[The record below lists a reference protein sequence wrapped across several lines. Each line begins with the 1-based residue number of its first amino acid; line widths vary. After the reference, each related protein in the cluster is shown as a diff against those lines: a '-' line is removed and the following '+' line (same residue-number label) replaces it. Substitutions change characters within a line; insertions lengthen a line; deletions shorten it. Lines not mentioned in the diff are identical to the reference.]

1 MFGQPTLLP
10 MSVYACPN
18 ETVAFTCSDSQIV
31 AVQWKLDMYIEQGA
45 DQLTFI
51 FSDPVGTQAIIYMGM
66 ISANISEVTRRN
78 ESVADI
84 TTTLTIIT
92 HGLLNK
98 TNISCIT
105 SAANNA
111 IISSSSSV
119 FYFAGIYVN

>member
-1 MFGQPTLLP
+1 

-31 AVQWKLDMYIEQGA
+31 ALQWKLDIYIKQGA

-51 FSDPVGTQAIIYMGM
+51 SSDPVGTQAIIHMGM

-105 SAANNA
+105 AADNSA
-111 IISSSSSV
+111 IMSSSSV
-119 FYFAGIYVN
+119 LYFAGMFTEVYVKGNLM

>member
-1 MFGQPTLLP
+1 MFGQPTLLHT
-10 MSVYACPN
+10 SYACPN

-31 AVQWKLDMYIEQGA
+31 AVQWKLGMYIEQGA

-51 FSDPVGTQAIIYMGM
+51 SSDLVGTQAIIHMDM
-66 ISANISEVTRRN
+66 IFANLSEVTRRN
-78 ESVADI
+78 GSVADI

-105 SAANNA
+105 STANNA
-111 IISSSSSV
+111 IMSSSSCV